1 MARNSGDRTCV
12 RNINISD
19 ANVGNTQAHNE
30 REKRSDVNQD
40 IVPERTSLN
49 VNFKAPADDY
59 TKLFSQMEDEKIIST
74 RGLKPDAIKF
84 CELVFDVNSAYF
96 YNHGGYEY
104 AKQFYE
110 EAYRAAIEIVG
121 GEQYILSAV
130 MHADERNRAMSEAL
144 GEDVYHYH
152 LHVVYIPVVEKE
164 ILWSKRCK
172 DPALRGTVKE
182 VITQVSRSKK
192 WASKPM
198 LDDNGEPV
206 LNGNGK
212 PILKKSYS
220 VLQDDY
226 YRHMVE
232 AGYTDIERG
241 EYGSTEEHLT
251 VTQFKVQKEKERL
264 TELED
269 KTERK
274 LEQLQELKS
283 KTKAQQTISATFSDI
298 ESMGKKTLLG
308 KIEMTQK
315 DARNLKDL
323 AKKGI
328 TSDATIFELKRQLT
342 SARRDAEIWRSRY
355 ENLLEQTRDFLAAVK
370 KAPELVRQLID
381 RVLHMDVYHNRNS
394 VTRLPRERGHVER

>member
-12 RNINISD
+12 RNIDVSD
-19 ANVGNTQAHNE
+19 ANIGNTQAHNE
-30 REKRSDVNQD
+30 REKKSYVNQD
-40 IVPERTSLN
+40 IVPERTAFN
-49 VNFKAPADDY
+49 IHFKVPTDDY
-59 TKLFSQMEDEKIIST
+59 SKMFRQMEEEKIIST
-74 RGLKPDAIKF
+74 RGLKPDATKF

-96 YNHGGYEY
+96 YNHGGYDY
-104 AKQFYE
+104 ARQFYE

-144 GEDVYHYH
+144 GEDVFHYH

-198 LDDNGEPV
+198 LDDNGAPM

-212 PILKKSYS
+212 PILKRSYS

-241 EYGSTEEHLT
+241 EYNSTEEHLT
-251 VTQFKVQKEKERL
+251 VTQFKVEKEKERL
-264 TELED
+264 SVLEE
-269 KTERK
+269 KTEQQR
-274 LEQLQELKS
+274 EQLQELTA
-283 KTKAQQTISATFSDI
+283 KTKAQKTISATFSDI
-298 ESMGKKTLLG
+298 EYMGKRTLLG
-308 KIEMTQK
+308 KIEMSQQ

-328 TSDATIFELKRQLT
+328 TADVTINELQRQLT
-342 SARRDAEIWRSRY
+342 SARRDREIWRSRY
-355 ENLLEQTRDFLAAVK
+355 EQLLEQTRDFLAAMR

-381 RVLHMDVYHNRNS
+381 RVVRMDVRREPTMHARQRNEP
-394 VTRLPRERGHVER
+394 LER